1 VSADFAPVARR
12 TVADEVRDALL
23 ASIREG
29 RLAPGEPLPAERVL
43 CEQFGVARTSVR
55 EALQRLVSVGLIER
69 RGNRT
74 YVVEHL
80 PGIDLTVPDHRKE
93 RVRELFET
101 RRLIEIPM
109 AELVT
114 CRATPAERTLLV
126 ELAGRFRP
134 DLGLEEFRRLDR
146 TFHTALASAC
156 GNALLA
162 EVYAKVLDGL
172 FECPAFA
179 ELLSAE
185 PNRDEVAVI
194 VARSGEEHRRI
205 AAAVLAGDPVAVAA
219 AVEEHLAD
227 VESSMIDRLV

>member
-1 VSADFAPVARR
+1 MSTEFAPVTRR
-12 TVADEVRDALL
+12 TVADGVREALL
-23 ASIREG
+23 DSIREG
-29 RLAPGEPLPAERVL
+29 RLAPGAPLPAERVL

-55 EALQRLVSVGLIER
+55 EALQSLVSLGLIER

-74 YVVEHL
+74 LVVEHL
-80 PGIDLTVPDHRKE
+80 PAIDLSGIDARKD

-114 CRATPAERTLLV
+114 CRATPAERAHLV
-126 ELAGRFRP
+126 ELAGRFTP
-134 DLGLEEFRRLDR
+134 DLPLERFRALDQA
-146 TFHTALASAC
+146 FHTALASAC
-156 GNALLA
+156 GNTLLA

-194 VARSGEEHRRI
+194 MARSGDEHRRI

-227 VESSMIDRLV
+227 VESRMIDRLV

>member
-1 VSADFAPVARR
+1 MTPGFSPVARR
-12 TVADEVRDALL
+12 TVADEVCDAVV

-29 RLAPGEPLPAERVL
+29 ALAPGEPLPAERVL

-55 EALQRLVSVGLIER
+55 EALQRLVSLGVIER

-74 YVVEHL
+74 HVVEHL
-80 PGIDLTVPDHRKE
+80 PEIDLSLLDARKD

-114 CRATPAERTLLV
+114 CRATDAEREHLV
-126 ELAGRFRP
+126 ELAARFDP

-146 TFHTALASAC
+146 AFHHALSAAC
-156 GNALLA
+156 GNQLLA

-172 FECPAFA
+172 FESPAFA

-185 PNRDEVAVI
+185 PNREEVAVI
-194 VARSGEEHRRI
+194 MARSGEEHRRI
-205 AAAVLAGDPVAVAA
+205 AAAVLSGDPVAVAA

-227 VESSMIDRLV
+227 VETRMIDRLV

>member
-1 VSADFAPVARR
+1 VSPTFAPVTRR
-12 TVADEVRDALL
+12 TVADGVRDAIL

-29 RLAPGEPLPAERVL
+29 TLAPGAALPAERVL

-55 EALQRLVSVGLIER
+55 EALQQLVSLGIVER

-74 YVVEHL
+74 SVVELL
-80 PGIDLTVPDHRKE
+80 PEVDLSLIDDRKG

-114 CRATPAERTLLV
+114 CRATPEEREHLV
-126 ELAGRFRP
+126 ELAARFAD
-134 DLGLEEFRRLDR
+134 DLTLEQFRALDR
-146 TFHTALASAC
+146 AFHHALSAAC

-162 EVYAKVLDGL
+162 EVYAKVLDRL
-172 FECPAFA
+172 FESRAFA
-179 ELLSAE
+179 DLLTAE
-185 PNRDEVAVI
+185 SNRDEVAVI
-194 VARSGEEHRRI
+194 MARSGDEHRRI

-219 AVEEHLAD
+219 AVAEHLAD
-227 VESSMIDRLV
+227 VESRMIDRLV